1 MNQYVEREIHYTD
14 DGRLMDGSYAI
25 MMDWEKPV
33 MEFQAEQ
40 ICRNGGNI
48 LNVGFGMGFIDD
60 AIERYDI
67 KGHTII
73 ELHPGVQDEILKRG
87 WAKKEHVKL
96 LFGDWRK
103 FFPYLPKFDGVYID
117 TWDELIIDFASNVED
132 ILNHGGVFSFFNN
145 PKDDLDRDHIQDD
158 VFYKLKDKFNIR
170 VESMKIPHVDAAIRQ
185 TGHEDISYWKPENSI
200 YHSPIFTLK

>member
-40 ICRNGGNI
+40 ICRNGGNV

-103 FFPYLPKFDGVYID
+103 FLQSRCRFYTICWTFREIPSTTSLPFR
-117 TWDELIIDFASNVED
+117 LPP
-132 ILNHGGVFSFFNN
+132 IL
-145 PKDDLDRDHIQDD
+145 PLRDD
-158 VFYKLKDKFNIR
+158 N
-170 VESMKIPHVDAAIRQ
+170 
-185 TGHEDISYWKPENSI
+185 G
-200 YHSPIFTLK
+200 